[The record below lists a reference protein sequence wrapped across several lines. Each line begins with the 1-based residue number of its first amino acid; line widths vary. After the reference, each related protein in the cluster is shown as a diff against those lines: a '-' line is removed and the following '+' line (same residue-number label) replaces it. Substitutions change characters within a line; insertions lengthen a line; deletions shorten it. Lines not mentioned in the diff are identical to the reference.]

1 MSVDPIKIK
10 NMLLTSA
17 QTILNHI
24 PELTKLDCDLG
35 DGDHGTTM
43 EKIAKTIHSQVNH
56 AFHVGYLIYRP
67 HINADILPV
76 RRAYKPFRQNM
87 DIAGILRYLE

>member
-43 EKIAKTIHSQVNH
+43 ENCQNH
-56 AFHVGYLIYRP
+56 P
-67 HINADILPV
+67 LPG
-76 RRAYKPFRQNM
+76 QSL
-87 DIAGILRYLE
+87 G